1 MNPPAKRIQSFF
13 RPKHPPPPA
22 AHPPSST
29 STSTSTFT
37 SDPFEPLPPSSS
49 RAPTPRILAVEIP
62 PSILRPVAFRV
73 FTKKHNLTLKSD
85 ALALL
90 CAFVGRRCG
99 ADWRDSGMGER
110 LLDEIARQ
118 WRRNEGAQGVLVDGG
133 EALRSVIRGM
143 EVPGAG
149 GAGAGAGELLRVG
162 AGVESSQLWGAEVEA
177 HVAEAVGGGGGGGA
191 VDVEGGA
198 VDGKRFL
205 KVVDAFAMPKWA
217 YNPLKRGFEKAPKP
231 TLLPPASAK
240 TTLFRTR
247 YALLHQ
253 RLLRTELFLPPTF
266 LASTKAATQKQHKL
280 TPISNL
286 LGRAGQSFL
295 LFGMLAVNPSGV
307 LTLIDTSGEIVLDLS
322 IAVAVPEDGS
332 WFAPGCFC
340 IVDGAFEEN
349 SKFTVYTVGQ
359 PLPERRDASAEVL
372 GHVDFLGNGVTLDMG
387 VNFGSGG
394 GQQGR
399 AMRRAES
406 EEGVRMVF
414 LGAVELDGKGVL
426 EGLRRVFE
434 ILEES
439 PPLVIALIGS
449 FTSIAMGTNG
459 GSVAYKEYFDRL
471 ASLLA
476 DFSALTEA
484 STFVFVPG
492 DNDPWASAFSGGSS
506 AALPRKAVPEMFTGR
521 VRRAFQGAAAGGE
534 AVWTSNPCRIG
545 YFTQE
550 VVVCRDDVVGRLR
563 RNGVGFR
570 RGEGEGMDVDV
581 EEGEGEGGEEEERE
595 KAVVVVDEDVKG
607 ARKLVKTL
615 LDQGHLSPFALGTRP
630 VLWDYWHAL
639 MLYPLPT
646 ALVLCEPAMQ
656 PFALTYEGCNVM
668 NPGRL
673 VERRRARWIEYRP
686 ATGRG
691 EVRESV
697 F

>member
-1 MNPPAKRIQSFF
+1 MNPPAKKIQAFF
-13 RPKHPPPPA
+13 RPKHPLKPTNI
-22 AHPPSST
+22 HPPSS
-29 STSTSTFT
+29 STFT
-37 SDPFEPLPPSSS
+37 SDPFEPLPPSSLPPSSS

-99 ADWRDSGMGER
+99 ADWRDSGTGER

-118 WRRNEGAQGVLVDGG
+118 WKRNEGAQGVLVDGG
-133 EALRSVIRGM
+133 EALKGVIRGM

-149 GAGAGAGELLRVG
+149 SAGAGDLLRVG
-162 AGVESSQLWGAEVEA
+162 AVRGEEWDLGRGVESSQLWGAEAEA
-177 HVAEAVGGGGGGGA
+177 HVAAAVGGGAG
-191 VDVEGGA
+191 VLDVEGG

-247 YALLHQ
+247 YTLLHQ

-266 LASTKAATQKQHKL
+266 LAATKATAREQHKL

-286 LGRAGQSFL
+286 LGRAGQNFL

-359 PLPERRDASAEVL
+359 PLPERRDASAEVF

-387 VNFGSGG
+387 VNFGDGGGGGG

-434 ILEES
+434 ILEEA
-439 PPLVIALIGS
+439 PPLMIMLIGS

-476 DFSALTEA
+476 DFKALTEA

-492 DNDPWASAFSGGSS
+492 DNDPWASTFSGGSS

-521 VRRAFQGAAAGGE
+521 VRRVFQGAAAGGE
-534 AVWTSNPCRIG
+534 AVWTSNPCRVG
-545 YFTQE
+545 ALGRYDPPNFSTLSLLFLY
-550 VVVCRDDVVGRLR
+550 VCADEL
-563 RNGVGFR
+563 GF
-570 RGEGEGMDVDV
+570 VQ
-581 EEGEGEGGEEEERE
+581 
-595 KAVVVVDEDVKG
+595 
-607 ARKLVKTL
+607 LVKTI
-615 LDQGHLSPFALGTRP
+615 LDQGYLSPFALGTRP

-673 VERRRARWIEYRP
+673 VERRRVRWIEYRP

-691 EVRESV
+691 EVKESS